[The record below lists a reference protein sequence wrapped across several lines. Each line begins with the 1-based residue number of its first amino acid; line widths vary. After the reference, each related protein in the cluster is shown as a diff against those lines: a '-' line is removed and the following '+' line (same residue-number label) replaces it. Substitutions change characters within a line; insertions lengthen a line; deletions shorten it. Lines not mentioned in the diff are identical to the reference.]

1 MILIGMLEGEPTHFL
16 IRYDT
21 VYHGNIDSSEP
32 KESDSSSQLRSLHG
46 SLLYVAD
53 SSGHL

>member
-1 MILIGMLEGEPTHFL
+1 MIGMLEGEPTHFL